1 MKVPEP
7 GTWHADPS
15 HFRRVSRRDILR
27 VGWLGG
33 LGLSL
38 GSFLKLEAAARV
50 QCKPEDRTEGDLG
63 DPYLSPGWL
72 CPHGQL

>member
-38 GSFLKLEAAARV
+38 GSFLKLEAAAR
-50 QCKPEDRTEGDLG
+50 GA
-63 DPYLSPGWL
+63 
-72 CPHGQL
+72 GQARRSNRRRPR